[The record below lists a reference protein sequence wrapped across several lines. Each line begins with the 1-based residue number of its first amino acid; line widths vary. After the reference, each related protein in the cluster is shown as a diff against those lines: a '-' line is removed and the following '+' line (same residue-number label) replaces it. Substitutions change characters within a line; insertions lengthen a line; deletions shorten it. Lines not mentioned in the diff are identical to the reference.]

1 MARIEAVSRRVAG
14 RRIERTTFSSE
25 HMLLDF
31 DHTEWDVLKT
41 LLAEPGIVVEY
52 SNLKEQ
58 AWGSTTVSYAAVHMA
73 IRRLRLKLKQDLPDN
88 ADVGLIIS
96 HRGHRLL
103 SQQPLALGS
112 AAQETS
118 TYD

>member
-1 MARIEAVSRRVAG
+1 MARIEAVSCRVAG
-14 RRIERTTFSSE
+14 GRIERTTFSSE
-25 HMLLDF
+25 HMLIDF

-58 AWGSTTVSYAAVHMA
+58 AWGRTTVSYAAVHMA
-73 IRRLRLKLKQDLPDN
+73 IRKLRLKLKQDLPDN
-88 ADVGLIIS
+88 ADGGLIIS

>member
-1 MARIEAVSRRVAG
+1 
-14 RRIERTTFSSE
+14 
-25 HMLLDF
+25 MLLDF

-41 LLAEPGIVVEY
+41 LLAEPG
-52 SNLKEQ
+52 
-58 AWGSTTVSYAAVHMA
+58 MA

-88 ADVGLIIS
+88 ADGGLIIS